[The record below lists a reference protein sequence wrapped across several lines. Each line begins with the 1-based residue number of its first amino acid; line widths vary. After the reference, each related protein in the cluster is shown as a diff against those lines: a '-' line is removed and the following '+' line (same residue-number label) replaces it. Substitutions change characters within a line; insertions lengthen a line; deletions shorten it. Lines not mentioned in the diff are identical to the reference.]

1 MFQSL
6 SLPAPLP
13 HVGEAT
19 KGFLA
24 GVLAN
29 TPQRVEAKVSSEDG
43 VSVLCA
49 VEEVFAALLSRAT
62 AQELVWLSRPAKPGV
77 HVLRLKAFAADN
89 ALLGEAVHEFES

>member
-1 MFQSL
+1 MPMFD
-6 SLPAPLP
+6 PLP
-13 HVGEAT
+13 LTSVCEAT

-24 GVLAN
+24 EVLVKI
-29 TPQRVEAKVSSEDG
+29 PQRVEAKVCSEDG

-62 AQELVWLSRPAKPGV
+62 TQELVWLSRPPKPGV

-89 ALLGEAVHEFES
+89 ALLGEAVHEFEA